1 MPVTILAILEHGPH
15 RASFLDIP
23 EDATVGSLLLQAPVE
38 PFGHTVGLRFGEEG
52 ESHSN
57 AQGPDLIEKADLIE
71 KVVGGILRGVIH
83 APRQAATSIGTGG
96 TEFGLQP
103 LSNRL

>member
-38 PFGHTVGLRFGEEG
+38 PFGHTVGLWFGEEG

-57 AQGPDLIEKADLIE
+57 APGPDLIE

-83 APRQAATSIGTGG
+83 AQWQAATSIGTGG